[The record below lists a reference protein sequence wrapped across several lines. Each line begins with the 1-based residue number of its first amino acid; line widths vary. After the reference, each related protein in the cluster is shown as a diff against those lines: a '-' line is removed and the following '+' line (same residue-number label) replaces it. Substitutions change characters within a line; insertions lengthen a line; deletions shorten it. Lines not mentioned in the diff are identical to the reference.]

1 MQNTYHSSVF
11 LSKKSDKSDKLS
23 AYMQLHFSV
32 FLWGF
37 TAILGELIE
46 MPAAILVWWR
56 VLITVISLF
65 ILLRISKSVVQDLK
79 HHKVYFLIGVCIAL
93 HWICFYGSIK
103 YANASIALICMATSS
118 FFTSLIEP
126 IVVSRKL
133 SLKEIIFGLL
143 VLPGMYFIVDSTE
156 LDMQKGIW
164 VGLAAAFLAALFTS
178 YNKKYIVE
186 GKETEISYL
195 ELRGA
200 LVFLSFLVPI
210 MIFQMDI
217 SIIPSTMDSFYLI
230 VLALICT
237 TLPFVLSMKALNKL
251 SAFTS
256 TLIVNLEPVYGIVLA
271 ALLLG
276 QHKELDPR
284 FYLGVILILAVVLLF
299 PLVSSRN
306 KKTNYVAE

>member
-1 MQNTYHSSVF
+1 MQNTYHSSVPLF
-11 LSKKSDKSDKLS
+11 KKSDTII
-23 AYMQLHFSV
+23 AYAQLHISV

-46 MPAAILVWWR
+46 MPAVVLVWWR
-56 VLITVISLF
+56 VLLTVISLF
-65 ILLRISKSVVQDLK
+65 ILLRLSQSLVYTLK
-79 HHKVYFLIGVCIAL
+79 HRRVYLLIGACIGL

-126 IVVSRKL
+126 LVVAKKL
-133 SLKEIIFGLL
+133 SVKEIFFGLL
-143 VLPGMYFIVDSTE
+143 VLPGMYFVVDSTE
-156 LDMQKGIW
+156 LSMQKGIW
-164 VGLAAAFLAALFTS
+164 VGLAASFLAALFTS

-186 GKETEISYL
+186 GKEMEISFL
-195 ELRGA
+195 ELTGA
-200 LVFLSFLVPI
+200 LIFLSLLMPYV
-210 MIFQMDI
+210 IFSMDI
-217 SIIPSTMDSFYLI
+217 AFLPSTMDSFYLV
-230 VLALICT
+230 VLALLCT
-237 TLPFVLSMKALNKL
+237 TLPFVLSMKALNQL

-284 FYLGVILILAVVLLF
+284 FYLGVILILAAVLLF

-306 KKTNYVAE
+306 KNGSYATR

>member
-1 MQNTYHSSVF
+1 MQNTYHNSLPLF
-11 LSKKSDKSDKLS
+11 NKSDKFL

-46 MPAAILVWWR
+46 MPAVLLVWWR
-56 VLITVISLF
+56 VLITVLSLYI
-65 ILLRISKSVVQDLK
+65 ILRFAKSSLK
-79 HHKVYFLIGVCIAL
+79 NIKNIKVYSWIGVCIAL

-118 FFTSLIEP
+118 FFTSIIEP
-126 IVVSRKL
+126 IVVSKKV
-133 SLKEIIFGLL
+133 SAKEIFFGLL

-156 LDMQKGIW
+156 LSMQKGIW
-164 VGLAAAFLAALFTS
+164 VGLCASFLAAVFTS

-186 GKETEISYL
+186 GKELEISL
-195 ELRGA
+195 IELASGLLFLCLFLPWIA
-200 LVFLSFLVPI
+200 LKTEF
-210 MIFQMDI
+210 
-217 SIIPSTMDSFYLI
+217 SIIPSSTDGFYIL
-230 VLALICT
+230 VLALLCT

-256 TLIVNLEPVYGIVLA
+256 TLIVNLEPVYGILLA

-276 QHKELDPR
+276 QHKELDPK
-284 FYLGVILILAVVLLF
+284 FYLGVLLILIVVLIF

-306 KKTNYVAE
+306 KQDLDVAE